1 MTDRNIDR
9 QIDRQIDIQ
18 KCSMLYRQG
27 KKYMTFQI
35 QYHEMGGNKITL
47 IIINYIKEPVFWI
60 KKNTTL

>member
-1 MTDRNIDR
+1 
-9 QIDRQIDIQ
+9 
-18 KCSMLYRQG
+18 MLYRQG